1 MLHTFVAYVE
11 DLPGVLTRVASL
23 FRRLNININSLTV
36 GAASGRAVAADAG
49 LRGVGGGRAS
59 HSRQPVQA

>member
-36 GAASGRAVAADAG
+36 GM
-49 LRGVGGGRAS
+49 RGFRRGGTPYPRK
-59 HSRQPVQA
+59 PV